1 MLYGV
6 LYKWGETMIQLYFL
20 SILFNGLAG
29 FLLVSDS
36 DDTYQDTGEFEGDA
50 KFSLHNETFRL
61 ILGIITAITGLLVLL
76 SPYTVL
82 VIKDGIPISRGIPII
97 GDLVPS
103 LVGIA
108 AGFSLI
114 WSFYRKRSTLS
125 GGKLEQLGEIF
136 LKNKKWLGIVVLAV
150 AGLHFLFPQALLL

>member
-1 MLYGV
+1 
-6 LYKWGETMIQLYFL
+6 MIQLYFL
-20 SILFNGLAG
+20 SVFFNGLAG
-29 FLLVSDS
+29 YLLVSDS
-36 DDTYQDTGEFEGDA
+36 NDPAWDNKEFDDTGT
-50 KFSLHNETFRL
+50 FSLHNETFRL
-61 ILGIITAITGLLVLL
+61 ILGILTAITGLLVLL

-82 VIKDGIPISRGIPII
+82 IIKDGIPISRGIPVI

-114 WSFYRKRSTLS
+114 WSFYRNRSTLS
-125 GGKLEQLGEIF
+125 GGKLEQLGETF
-136 LKNKKWLGIVVLAV
+136 LKNKKLLGIAVLAV